1 MTTTVKEL
9 WKATEGLKPAPVE
22 SHPADDEYAPPVSS
36 VKLPSR
42 GIVYPPESPLY
53 LCEAVDIK
61 SVTAKEENILASPA
75 LIKKGIVLTELM
87 RACIT
92 NRTVDPDSMLVGDRN
107 AVLVSIRTS
116 AYGPIY
122 NATVTCPECEAESDY
137 DFNLSRLNLKTL
149 DVDPVGGPGTN
160 EFSYRLPNSNREVKF
175 KLLDAHTVAALDE
188 EITQV
193 KKKTGQDMGVTLRL
207 MHQVTYLEGV
217 KDPKK
222 MFRALEAIPAFESR
236 ALRGY
241 MDRIAPGVDM
251 EQEFKCEECGEKSEV
266 EIPLG
271 INFFWPAAE

>member
-9 WKATEGLKPAPVE
+9 WKATEGLKPAPE
-22 SHPADDEYAPPVSS
+22 AAHPADDDYVPPVSS

-42 GIVYPPESPLY
+42 GAVYPPESPLY

-87 RACIT
+87 KACIT

-107 AVLVSIRTS
+107 AVLVAIRTS

-122 NATVTCPECEAESDY
+122 NAEVTCPECGEESDY
-137 DFNLSRLNLKTL
+137 DFNLSRLTLKTL
-149 DVDPVGGPGTN
+149 DVEPCGGPGTN
-160 EFSYRLPNSNREVKF
+160 EFSYRLPTSNREVKF
-175 KLLDAHTVAALDE
+175 KLMDAHTVNALDE

-193 KKKTGQDMGVTLRL
+193 KKKTGQDMGITLRL
-207 MHQVTYLEGV
+207 VHQVTYLEGV
-217 KDPKK
+217 KDQKK
-222 MFRALEAIPAFESR
+222 MVKALEAIPAYEAR
-236 ALRGY
+236 ALRAY
-241 MDRIAPGVDM
+241 MDKIAPGVDM
-251 EQEFKCEECGEKSEV
+251 EQEFKCEHCGEKSEV

-271 INFFWPAAE
+271 ISFFWPTEE